1 MREEEI
7 IETLKNQD
15 DEFKKLYSEH
25 RELDSIL
32 TEMDRR
38 SYLTDEEELE
48 KKRLKKEKLYK
59 KDRIAEIIREYKKQH
74 CKN

>member
-1 MREEEI
+1 MKEEEI
-7 IETLKNQD
+7 IETLKNQN

-32 TEMDRR
+32 VEMDRR
-38 SYLTDEEELE
+38 SYLTEEEEVE

-59 KDRIAEIIREYKKQH
+59 KDRIAEMLREYKKQH

>member
-1 MREEEI
+1 MRDEEI
-7 IETLKNQD
+7 IEILKNQN

-32 TEMDRR
+32 MEMDKRN
-38 SYLTDEEELE
+38 YLTDEEELE

-59 KDRIAEIIREYKKQH
+59 KDRIAEILREYKKQH